1 MLFTVLRSCRDLLW
15 VASTVAEIPVYALS
29 GVCRA
34 VWEGATFL
42 FLRSLQLESSSIV
55 QLPLLAGPPT
65 GANVVDVHR
74 CASYIPGLLLGVGL
88 LGNWVYVGV
97 AFFLRSKFFLL
108 WCRLLLNLHLGGGR
122 LLCSNLGRLFFLFLG
137 S

>member
-1 MLFTVLRSCRDLLW
+1 MFFTVLRSCLW

-29 GVCRA
+29 GVCRV

-42 FLRSLQLESSSIV
+42 IFRSLQLETSSV
-55 QLPLLAGPPT
+55 VHLPLLANPPT

-74 CASYIPGLLLGVGL
+74 CASHIPSLLLGVGL

-97 AFFLRSKFFLL
+97 TLFLRSKFFLL
-108 WCRLLLNLHLGGGR
+108 WGRLLLNLHLGQSWEVVFSFSWELR
-122 LLCSNLGRLFFLFLG
+122 S
-137 S
+137 